1 MHSVHVGILLVT
13 VTLNKLQSFAA
24 FKKKSFMKYAA
35 EYLFEERYSERTK
48 CILEEK
54 IRLDYSPPMRVS

>member
-1 MHSVHVGILLVT
+1 
-13 VTLNKLQSFAA
+13 
-24 FKKKSFMKYAA
+24 MKYAA